1 MIGDLR
7 RLPWMWTMRRLTVC
21 LLLLLAPL
29 AALAS
34 DQLTDGDHDSCVSSN
49 SAARGRTPNGEP
61 AAPARMPPQHKPAP
75 ATGGGGSDGDG
86 LFPRMRTMPRWHSFL
101 PGMFR

>member
-1 MIGDLR
+1 MIGDSR

-21 LLLLLAPL
+21 LLMLLAPL

-34 DQLTDGDHDSCVSSN
+34 DQLVDGDHDSCISTN
-49 SAARGRTPNGEP
+49 SAACGRTPAPE
-61 AAPARMPPQHKPAP
+61 AAPARTSPHKATP
-75 ATGGGGSDGDG
+75 ATGGGGSDGDS

>member
-1 MIGDLR
+1 MIADSR
-7 RLPWMWTMRRLTVC
+7 RLPWMWTMRRITVC

-34 DQLTDGDHDSCVSSN
+34 DQLVDGDHESCVSTN
-49 SAARGRTPNGEP
+49 SAARGRTPNGEA
-61 AAPARMPPQHKPAP
+61 AAPARAPTHKPTP
-75 ATGGGGSDGDG
+75 ATGGGGSDGDA

>member
-1 MIGDLR
+1 
-7 RLPWMWTMRRLTVC
+7 MRRITVC

-34 DQLTDGDHDSCVSSN
+34 DPLTDGDHESCVSSN
-49 SAARGRTPNGEP
+49 SAARGRTPNSDP
-61 AAPARMPPQHKPAP
+61 AAPARAPAHKPAP
-75 ATGGGGSDGDG
+75 ATGGGGGDGDG

>member
-7 RLPWMWTMRRLTVC
+7 RLPWMWTMRRLTLC

-29 AALAS
+29 AALAT
-34 DQLTDGDHDSCVSSN
+34 DQLADGDHESCVSSN
-49 SAARGRTPNGEP
+49 SAARGRTPNGEAP
-61 AAPARMPPQHKPAP
+61 AASRAPAHKPAP
-75 ATGGGGSDGDG
+75 ASNGGGGEGDA
-86 LFPRMRTMPRWHSFL
+86 LFPRMRMMPRWHSFL

>member
-1 MIGDLR
+1 
-7 RLPWMWTMRRLTVC
+7 MRRLTVC

-34 DQLTDGDHDSCVSSN
+34 DQLVDGDHDSCVSTN
-49 SAARGRTPNGEP
+49 SAARGRTPPPE
-61 AAPARMPPQHKPAP
+61 AAPVRTAPHKAAP
-75 ATGGGGSDGDG
+75 STGGGGGGSDGDS

>member
-1 MIGDLR
+1 MIGDSR

-34 DQLTDGDHDSCVSSN
+34 DQLVDGDHDSCVSTN
-49 SAARGRTPNGEP
+49 SAARGRTPPPE
-61 AAPARMPPQHKPAP
+61 AAPVRTAPHKAAP
-75 ATGGGGSDGDG
+75 STGGGGSDGDS

>member
-1 MIGDLR
+1 MIGDSR

-34 DQLTDGDHDSCVSSN
+34 DQLVDGDHESCVSTN

-61 AAPARMPPQHKPAP
+61 ATPARAPQHKPAP
-75 ATGGGGSDGDG
+75 ATGGGGNDGDG
-86 LFPRMRTMPRWHSFL
+86 LFPRMRMMPRWHSFL

>member
-1 MIGDLR
+1 
-7 RLPWMWTMRRLTVC
+7 MRRLTVC

-34 DQLTDGDHDSCVSSN
+34 DQLVDGDHESCVSTN

-61 AAPARMPPQHKPAP
+61 ATPARTPQHKPAP
-75 ATGGGGSDGDG
+75 ATGGGGNDGDG
-86 LFPRMRTMPRWHSFL
+86 LFPRMRMMPRWHSFL

>member
-1 MIGDLR
+1 
-7 RLPWMWTMRRLTVC
+7 MRRITVC
-21 LLLLLAPL
+21 LFLLLAPL

-34 DQLTDGDHDSCVSSN
+34 DQLIDGDHDSCISTN
-49 SAARGRTPNGEP
+49 SAARAPE
-61 AAPARMPPQHKPAP
+61 AAPARNSPHKATP
-75 ATGGGGSDGDG
+75 ATGGGGSDGDS

>member
-1 MIGDLR
+1 
-7 RLPWMWTMRRLTVC
+7 MRRITVC

-34 DQLTDGDHDSCVSSN
+34 DQLADGDHESCVSSN
-49 SAARGRTPNGEP
+49 SAARGRTPNADP
-61 AAPARMPPQHKPAP
+61 AAPARAPAHKPAP
-75 ATGGGGSDGDG
+75 ATGGGGGDGDG

>member
-1 MIGDLR
+1 
-7 RLPWMWTMRRLTVC
+7 MRRLTVC
-21 LLLLLAPL
+21 LLMLLAPL

-34 DQLTDGDHDSCVSSN
+34 DQLVDGDHDSCISTN
-49 SAARGRTPNGEP
+49 SAACGRTPAPE
-61 AAPARMPPQHKPAP
+61 AAPARTSPHKATP
-75 ATGGGGSDGDG
+75 ATGGGGSDGDS

>member
-1 MIGDLR
+1 
-7 RLPWMWTMRRLTVC
+7 MRRLTVC

>member
-1 MIGDLR
+1 MIGDSR
-7 RLPWMWTMRRLTVC
+7 RLPWMWTMRRITVC

-34 DQLTDGDHDSCVSSN
+34 DQLIDGDHDSCISTN
-49 SAARGRTPNGEP
+49 SAARGRTPAPE
-61 AAPARMPPQHKPAP
+61 AAPARNSPHK
-75 ATGGGGSDGDG
+75 ATPSTGGGGGSDGDS